1 MSGGFGAAGVWCE
14 RVVYRSARAEEVASW
29 TVCAVADPVRAVRA
43 IRADARRLAGG
54 VAGGRALRRVAGDG
68 GGRVGAVAA
77 LYRGESCGLALDCG
91 GVWVEWS
98 ARPVLFLP
106 VVSRTGPR
114 CAGTGEGAGGFG
126 LLPVTGAGFR

>member
-14 RVVYRSARAEEVASW
+14 RVVYRSVRAEEVASW
-29 TVCAVADPVRAVRA
+29 SAWAVADPVRAVRA
-43 IRADARRLAGG
+43 IRADARRLVGG
-54 VAGGRALRRVAGDG
+54 VAGGRARWRALRRVAGDG
-68 GGRVGAVAA
+68 GGQVGAVAA

-114 CAGTGEGAGGFG
+114 CVGAGERAPAASTFC
-126 LLPVTGAGFR
+126 R